1 MSKQRRTF
9 SAEFKREAAA
19 LVLDQ
24 GYSHID
30 ACRSLGVVD
39 SALRRWVKQLEA
51 ERQGVT
57 PKSKALT
64 PEQQKIQELEARINR
79 LEREKAIFKK
89 GYRSLDVGR
98 TRSYALIDQLS
109 EQESVEVVCSA
120 FDVARSCYYVHR
132 LRRRRVDARRVAL
145 RSQVNQLF
153 SQSRG
158 SAGSRSILGMLR
170 EEGVTIGRFRVRRLM
185 RELGLVSKQP
195 GSHAYKQA
203 TVERPDIPNRL
214 NREFATEHPNQVW
227 CGDITYVWAQG
238 RWHYL
243 AAVLDLHTRRVIGWA
258 FSAKPDAELVIKALD
273 MAYEQRGK
281 PQQVLFHSDQ
291 GSQYASRLFRQRLWR
306 YRMQQ
311 SMSRRENC
319 WDNSPMERLFRS
331 LKSEWVPSTGYLTA
345 QEAQRDISHYLMHRY
360 NWIRPH
366 QFNDGLPPAVA
377 EEKLNPLSGMG
388 LPLQ

>member
-24 GYSHID
+24 GYSHIA

-79 LEREKAIFKK
+79 LERENAIFKK
-89 GYRSLDVGR
+89 GYSSLDVGR

-203 TVERPDIPNRL
+203 MVERPDIPNRL

-311 SMSRRENC
+311 SMSRRGNC

-388 LPLQ
+388 

>member
-79 LEREKAIFKK
+79 LEREKAFIKK

-258 FSAKPDAELVIKALD
+258 FSAKPDAELVIQALD
-273 MAYEQRGK
+273 MAYEQRGR

-311 SMSRRENC
+311 SMSRRGNC

-388 LPLQ
+388 